1 MRISDWSSDVC
12 SSDLVEAQR
21 PYRRF
26 PAHADAHAGMPVRF
40 GAVEGAAAVDEH
52 RAAPALREVALEPDA
67 GGDHVLGA
75 DREVADARADLA
87 PLVAADAA
95 VAAGVEAQGWR
106 HRGQRVGEGV
116 ADLAAHDQP
125 VAFAQAL
132 EPAGARVPL
141 GEARVRARAF
151 DAPPPA
157 PKPEDHRD

>member
-52 RAAPALREVALEPDA
+52 RAAPALREVALELDA

-95 VAAGVEAQGWR
+95 VRSEEHTSELQSLMRISYAVFCLKKKR
-106 HRGQRVGEGV
+106 SK
-116 ADLAAHDQP
+116 DM
-125 VAFAQAL
+125 
-132 EPAGARVPL
+132 
-141 GEARVRARAF
+141 
-151 DAPPPA
+151 
-157 PKPEDHRD
+157 